1 MCAAPVC
8 AGLDARDRA
17 SIGAV
22 RELVYGLYWSSNG
35 IWLACTERDD
45 APDRIVRGDS
55 HGYPIAWNHFNAE
68 AAHATAELGQHL
80 VAGVTLHAVEPAAVN
95 RHDRAL
101 HVDQIVLAQSASNP
115 FPSIHYCDTENIW
128 SCSHL
133 VVWSWRLLNLS
144 TNYSI
149 NDQMTR

>member
-1 MCAAPVC
+1 MCAARVC

-17 SIGAV
+17 LIGAV

-80 VAGVTLHAVEPAAVN
+80 VACVTLHAVEPAAV
-95 RHDRAL
+95 DCDYSAL
-101 HVDQIVLAQSASNP
+101 HVD
-115 FPSIHYCDTENIW
+115 
-128 SCSHL
+128 
-133 VVWSWRLLNLS
+133 
-144 TNYSI
+144 
-149 NDQMTR
+149 